1 MKKILSVFLMSFIVF
16 ALSACNADVVKI
28 EDYEWK
34 MRTVMSNDTEAA
46 QYQDELVVAVGEA
59 DELYPDAEIVD
70 MTLTAKDGEITIT
83 DTTNGKTYTG
93 TYEVMQK
100 TPKGTDYEIII
111 DGVNGYAT
119 VAPTEYYDGTEI
131 PTLPI
136 NIDGYS
142 LYFIPMSRNLLRLE
156 KGIMMKIEIEKDFPQ
171 YFKPAYPEEFE
182 LFSHFE
188 VTAGIPTV
196 LFAITTWKE
205 NGKPNVCFHS
215 WSCFHGDKTAF
226 FAVMGNLYQHTHTY
240 ANIQREKCFCINF
253 LPISCYDRLVNTI
266 HQNEWDDDEF
276 AAGGFTVSNAKTIH
290 APAISEAFLTMECTL
305 KDIQDLSGAGITA
318 MVIGQVQHI
327 SVEEAYAQG
336 YELRYGKDGFML
348 LVPAPQDLVTGEPNQ
363 SAIATV
369 HIEKYD

>member
-1 MKKILSVFLMSFIVF
+1 
-16 ALSACNADVVKI
+16 
-28 EDYEWK
+28 
-34 MRTVMSNDTEAA
+34 
-46 QYQDELVVAVGEA
+46 
-59 DELYPDAEIVD
+59 
-70 MTLTAKDGEITIT
+70 
-83 DTTNGKTYTG
+83 
-93 TYEVMQK
+93 
-100 TPKGTDYEIII
+100 
-111 DGVNGYAT
+111 
-119 VAPTEYYDGTEI
+119 
-131 PTLPI
+131 
-136 NIDGYS
+136 
-142 LYFIPMSRNLLRLE
+142 
-156 KGIMMKIEIEKDFPQ
+156 MKIEIEKDFPQ

-266 HQNEWDDDEF
+266 HKNERDDDEF

-290 APAISEAFLTMECTL
+290 APTISEAFLTMECTL
-305 KDIQDLSGAGITA
+305 KEIQDLSGAGITA

-327 SVEEAYAQG
+327 SVEEAYPCHYDVDSEHYQCG
-336 YELRYGKDGFML
+336 YELRPERNPDYAGKQLFHSGLYGYG
-348 LVPAPQDLVTGEPNQ
+348 LV
-363 SAIATV
+363 
-369 HIEKYD
+369 YDPGVAGHLYGTAESNGTLQ

>member
-16 ALSACNADVVKI
+16 ALSACNADVVKM

-83 DTTNGKTYTG
+83 DTTNGKTYNG

-111 DGVNGYAT
+111 DGVTGYAT
-119 VAPTEYYDGTEI
+119 VAPTEYYDRTSVRGRI
-131 PTLPI
+131 NKVDLPYTL
-136 NIDGYS
+136 S
-142 LYFIPMSRNLLRLE
+142 QMSRNLLRLE

-196 LFAITTWKE
+196 LFAVTTWKE